1 MARSTTNSIW
11 AMINQK
17 AIPLKLYSNLVDELD
32 KEASV
37 TGYKRNRIINDA
49 VSLYLKAA
57 DTRRRIRAYTSLD
70 DKQWELRKFLEQWL
84 PETQYW

>member
-1 MARSTTNSIW
+1 
-11 AMINQK
+11 MINQK

-49 VSLYLKAA
+49 VRHYLKAA
-57 DTRRRIRAYTSLD
+57 DTRRRIRAYSRLD
-70 DKQWELRKFLEQWL
+70 DKQWELRKFLEQWI